1 MLKSLHIHN
10 FAIIRDLELDFH
22 AGMSV
27 LTGETGAGKSIIID
41 AIGLVLGDRAE
52 LNAIRADEERAEI
65 SLLVDLSQLDNS
77 RRWLAAHDFDADED
91 CILRRVL
98 KRSGTSKAYINNV
111 PVPLKTLKEFG
122 ELIINIYGQHA
133 HQGLMQTSHQ
143 RQLLDQFAENE
154 KLCES
159 VAKQYQVWS
168 ERQRHYQSLSQNS
181 QDMNAKLELL
191 SYQLQ
196 ELESLNLQPNESEEL
211 TQRHLILS
219 NAEQLKQGSNQIS
232 HKLKNDEGND
242 LSTTLGHINNELDA
256 LATHD
261 PSLNTV
267 ASALNEALI
276 LIEDNATSLRHYAD
290 RVEVDEQELLMVE
303 ERLTN
308 IEQISRKHHISS
320 EEIPVLHAQLQ
331 SEYKQLNLPENDIE
345 TLAVMLLESEQKY
358 RDLAKK
364 LSQKR
369 VKVASKLSKSITQA
383 LTKLGMSKAKLE
395 ISVTGVDSNKPSQFG
410 LDSIIFNVQTNPGQG
425 MAGLAQVASGG
436 ELSRISLAIQMIAAD
451 KLDLPVL
458 IFDEVDSGVG
468 GAVAEIVGQEMHNI
482 SDGRQVFSVTHLAQ
496 VAAKAD
502 HHYRVNKLTD
512 NKDTASAIDYL
523 DRQDRV
529 TELARMLGGLNLTEK
544 TLSHAEEMLDS

>member
-22 AGMSV
+22 TGMSV

-52 LNAIRADEERAEI
+52 LTAIRAGEERAEI
-65 SLLVDLSQLDNS
+65 SLLVDLSQLENS
-77 RRWLAAHDFDADED
+77 RRWLVEHDFDTDED

-159 VAKQYQVWS
+159 VAKQYQIWS

-181 QDMNAKLELL
+181 QDINAKLELL

-196 ELESLNLQPNESEEL
+196 ELEGLNLQPNESEEL

-232 HKLKNDEGND
+232 HQLKNEEGND

-256 LATHD
+256 LANHD
-261 PSLNTV
+261 PSLNTI

-303 ERLTN
+303 DRLTN

-331 SEYKQLNLPENDIE
+331 TEYDQLNLPENDIE
-345 TLAVMLLESEQKY
+345 TLAAMLQESEQKY

-369 VKVASKLSKSITQA
+369 IKVAAKLSKSITQA

-395 ISVTGVDSNKPSQFG
+395 ISVSGLDSNKPSQFG
-410 LDSIIFNVQTNPGQG
+410 LDSIVFNVQTNPGQG

-482 SDGRQVFSVTHLAQ
+482 SNGRQVFSVTHLAQ

-502 HHYRVNKLTD
+502 HHYRVNKLAD
-512 NKDTASAIDYL
+512 DKDTASAIDYL
-523 DRQDRV
+523 ERQDRV

>member
-41 AIGLVLGDRAE
+41 AMGLVLGDRAE
-52 LNAIRADEERAEI
+52 LTAIRTGEERAEI
-65 SLLVDLSQLDNS
+65 SLLVDLTQLENS
-77 RRWLAAHDFDADED
+77 RRWLAEHDFDVGED

-111 PVPLKTLKEFG
+111 LVPLKTLKEFG

-143 RQLLDQFAENE
+143 RQLLDQFTENE

-181 QDMNAKLELL
+181 EDINAKLELL
-191 SYQLQ
+191 SYQLK
-196 ELESLNLQPNESEEL
+196 ELESLDLQPNESEEL
-211 TQRHLILS
+211 TQRHLILA

-232 HKLKNDEGND
+232 HQLKNEEGDD

-261 PSLNTV
+261 PSLNTI

-308 IEQISRKHHISS
+308 IDQISRKHHISS
-320 EEIPVLHAQLQ
+320 EEIPVLHVQLQ
-331 SEYKQLNLPENDIE
+331 AEYEQLNLPENDIE
-345 TLAVMLLESEQKY
+345 TLAAMLQESEQKY

-369 VKVASKLSKSITQA
+369 VKGAAKLSKSITQA

-395 ISVTGVDSNKPSQFG
+395 ISVSGLDSNKPSQFG
-410 LDSIIFNVQTNPGQG
+410 LDNIVFNVQTNPGQA

-482 SDGRQVFSVTHLAQ
+482 SSGRQVFSVTHLAQ

-502 HHYRVNKLTD
+502 HHYRVNKLAD
-512 NKDTASAIDYL
+512 DKDTASAIDYL
-523 DRQDRV
+523 ERQDRV